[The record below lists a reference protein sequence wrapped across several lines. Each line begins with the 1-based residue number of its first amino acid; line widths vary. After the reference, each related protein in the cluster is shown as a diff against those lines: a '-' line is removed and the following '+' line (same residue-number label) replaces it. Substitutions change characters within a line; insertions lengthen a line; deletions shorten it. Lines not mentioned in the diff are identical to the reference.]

1 MDDTKFTGPEDVQ
14 EFLESGAFVQGF
26 KEWLVSSPVFQ
37 EFVERLAEMVE
48 RETPR
53 LRKFMETAAPVLSG
67 VLSEIEKW
75 NISSDVLAK
84 VGWLPH
90 YTMPFAAI
98 AKSDRTEDQISA
110 TILEYYARKWENV
123 REHIDNRLAGYK
135 IDAEA
140 KATFREAL
148 DAHGS
153 GLHRCVCRVLFP
165 EIERVLITKL
175 FGGIL
180 GGERITYDKCIRT
193 LVGEDRHIEDFIVD
207 GLYDLS
213 VFGQITKAVREK
225 DRQTHGEKRLS
236 ETDEMIFG
244 IFSSVRN
251 EGRRESLTR
260 NPIPNRHAAMHGLVS
275 YSSPQHSLN
284 TIFLADYMFSIVSRI
299 STSGLPQ

>member
-1 MDDTKFTGPEDVQ
+1 MSKSSWNRGLLFRVLKNGW
-14 EFLESGAFVQGF
+14 FLHPYSKNLLNA
-26 KEWLVSSPVFQ
+26 
-37 EFVERLAEMVE
+37 
-48 RETPR
+48 
-53 LRKFMETAAPVLSG
+53 LRKWLNGKLQDSG
-67 VLSEIEKW
+67 SSWRRLLPCYRVSCRKLR
-75 NISSDVLAK
+75 NGISVAMYWAK

-225 DRQTHGEKRLS
+225 DRQNHGEKRLS
-236 ETDEMIFG
+236 ETDEMISG

-260 NPIPNRHAAMHGLVS
+260 SPIPNRHAAMHGLVS